1 MELGVK
7 DGRIVSLLQVMVQRV
22 LSAKTHSHAKAGVLF
37 AGLLK
42 ILPMFIIVIPGMVGR
57 VLFPSVLLPP
67 RPSLTPFIII
77 IAVGKSDVKKKIKF
91 YYTQQFMCYYNR

>member
-1 MELGVK
+1 MELDVK
-7 DGRIVSLLQVMVQRV
+7 DARIVSSLQVMVQRV

-77 IAVGKSDVKKKIKF
+77 IAVGKSDVRKKVKLH
-91 YYTQQFMCYYNR
+91 YTRQFMLL